1 MSKTERRRHP
11 RADAL
16 LPMKLSLGDDSG
28 EDMVETRIRNLSCS
42 GIRFHAPHSLQ
53 LMSRV
58 QIALELP
65 DADQLLISGVVVRCD
80 IADLE
85 EGAESFDTAIFFDD
99 LSESARKQLSQFVST
114 QLS

>member
-1 MSKTERRRHP
+1 MR
-11 RADAL
+11 
-16 LPMKLSLGDDSG
+16 LSIG
-28 EDMVETRIRNLSCS
+28 EEMVETRIRNLSCS
-42 GIRFHAPHSLQ
+42 GIRFHAPKSLQ

-65 DADQLLISGVVVRCD
+65 EGHKPDDPKAGRTTPLIISGVVVRCD

-99 LSESARKQLSQFVST
+99 LTETARQHLSQFVST